1 MNGAFHRLLF
11 AIALAKSQSI
21 FLQRGMPMWQH
32 IKRELALPQLWRSP
46 AEDLFRHSA
55 AFHPLLYA
63 GGRNEH
69 FAEKQPDA
77 PSRWHSRASVTSHR
91 VVPGCRGSVF
101 AALRRDKAGGGT
113 RQRKR
118 EAGGTPGGVSSC
130 KKTQVKVISPYWEQ
144 SINYIWHFLL
154 SNL

>member
-21 FLQRGMPMWQH
+21 FLQRDMPMWQH

-46 AEDLFRHSA
+46 AKDLFRHSA

-77 PSRWHSRASVTSHR
+77 PSRWHSRASVSSLR
-91 VVPGCRGSVF
+91 VVPGAGCR
-101 AALRRDKAGGGT
+101 
-113 RQRKR
+113 
-118 EAGGTPGGVSSC
+118 GGVSPC
-130 KKTQVKVISPYWEQ
+130 KKTQNKLSPHIGNIANIIKRFGKRWGGSAVAEGYGGTRGKQ
-144 SINYIWHFLL
+144 K
-154 SNL
+154 